1 MVVEANLETEGEEE
15 VEMAGMTPRPLP
27 EEKADASC
35 ATRKVTELVIALTK
49 MVIAETIEDPDLGL
63 EAEMTIAEARVE
75 VDRTRETTVV
85 LEVQDNGQKRE
96 KDRDPI
102 LTKAVINLVP
112 DTPSI
117 LKNLAVTST
126 SSRSKSSQETRT
138 IDLSITRTKLFP
150 KMEQTKTVTNRSE

>member
-1 MVVEANLETEGEEE
+1 MAVEADLETEGDGE

-63 EAEMTIAEARVE
+63 EAEMTIAEARAE
-75 VDRTRETTVV
+75 VDRTREATVI

-102 LTKAVINLVP
+102 LTKAVTDLVP

-117 LKNLAVTST
+117 LKNLAVTS
-126 SSRSKSSQETRT
+126 RSKSSQETRT
-138 IDLSITRTKLFP
+138 RDLSSTRTKLFP
-150 KMEQTKTVTNRSE
+150 KMEQTKTVTNRNE